1 MIYILCPA
9 NVATGGPEL
18 LHQLGYKLNLF
29 GYTANMFYPNQ
40 TPGIHPVCP
49 QYEKYHVPF
58 TSDIH
63 QVPENIAIIPEIA
76 INRMYSLANL
86 RCVIWWLS
94 VDNARYTAE
103 DVEYMKNNKNILHLV
118 QSQYALDFLQD
129 TLNIKDNIYYLSD
142 YINSDFFT
150 SAAQG
155 NNSLRSD
162 TVLFNP
168 KKGLSKTLE
177 LIAHSDYRIKWQA
190 LRGLTPEGMRN
201 VMKKA
206 KVYID
211 FGHHPGKDRIP
222 REATICGCHII
233 TNKKGSA
240 KNDQDVSIAE
250 CYKFDEAANPQ
261 DILNCIYELIENYE
275 QKHEDYKPYLEK
287 ITNEFI
293 EFEKDIIKFF
303 SMLMKNDV
311 SPFDSQEKYIEEMT
325 SEIELGNYALA
336 FRYLVDYRIKGFE
349 ENTII
354 DILETVIRI
363 GIGEYQEAQI
373 CAMRGLKNAPENYE
387 LHLNLAHAYW
397 LSDNKDSCNFHCEK
411 AIFYSQD
418 TPDAAY
424 VKKMC
429 SNLLN

>member
-9 NVATGGPEL
+9 NTATGGPEL

-40 TPGIHPVCP
+40 TPGVHPVCP

-58 TSDIH
+58 TNDIP
-63 QVPENIAIIPEIA
+63 QVPENIVIIPEVA

-118 QSQYALDFLQD
+118 QSQYALDFLQN
-129 TLNIKDNIYYLSD
+129 TLNIKENIYYLSD

-177 LIAHSDYRIKWQA
+177 LIAYSDYRIKWQA
-190 LRGLTPEGMRN
+190 LKGLTPEGMRN

-240 KNDQDVSIAE
+240 KNDQDVPIAE
-250 CYKFDEAANPQ
+250 CYKFDENANPQ
-261 DILNCIYELIENYE
+261 DILNCIYELIKNYE

-303 SMLMKNDV
+303 SMLIEKEV
-311 SPFDSQEKYIEEMT
+311 SSFDSQEEYIEKMT

-336 FRYLVDYRIKGFE
+336 LRYLADYRIQGYE

-397 LSDNKDSCNFHCEK
+397 LSDNKESCNLHCEK

-424 VKKMC
+424 VKEMC
-429 SNLLN
+429 NNLLN